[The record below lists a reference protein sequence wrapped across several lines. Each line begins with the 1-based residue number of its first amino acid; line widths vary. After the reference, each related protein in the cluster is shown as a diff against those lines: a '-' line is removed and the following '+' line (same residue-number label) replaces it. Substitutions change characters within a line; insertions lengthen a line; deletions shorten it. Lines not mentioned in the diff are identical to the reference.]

1 MATLNITETT
11 TASASAFVERG
22 EPQTRSL
29 LSRTWST
36 WRKKPFG
43 AVGGVLIVLFLVVA
57 VAAPLIAPYQPN
69 VFTGPT
75 LHEPSPR
82 HLFGTDNLGRDT
94 FSRTLYGA
102 QISLAAGLSASLVAT
117 LVGTIF
123 GVMAYFGGTIDNL
136 SQRALEILSSFPSIV
151 LALIFI
157 AVLGRAN
164 STSHNIL
171 QIMWDLRS
179 LELAIGLTFVF
190 GVTRILRAA
199 VIKERAIPYVEAA
212 RSIGAPHSRILWR
225 HILPNIMPYI
235 IVTFSSLIGT
245 TILIEA
251 SLSFLG
257 YGVAPGVPSWGGDL
271 STRNRDYFMMAPWL
285 LIAPGVALSLLVI
298 AYNFFGDALRDILDP
313 RLRGSR

>member
-1 MATLNITETT
+1 MTSANVTENAASTVVFDRDERTL
-11 TASASAFVERG
+11 G
-22 EPQTRSL
+22 
-29 LSRTWST
+29 SRLGHLWYI
-36 WRKKPFG
+36 WRRKPFG
-43 AVGGVLIVLFLVVA
+43 LVSGVLIVFFLIVA
-57 VAAPLIAPYQPN
+57 LAAPLIAPYQPG
-69 VFTGPT
+69 VFSGPT
-75 LHEPSPR
+75 LHEPSPK

-94 FSRTLYGA
+94 LSRTVYGA
-102 QISLAAGLSASLVAT
+102 QISLAAGLTASIIAT
-117 LVGTIF
+117 GAGTLF
-123 GVMAYFGGTIDNL
+123 AVLAYFGGAVDNV
-136 SQRALEILSSFPSIV
+136 SQRLLEILSSFPSIV

-164 STSHNIL
+164 STSHNLL

-179 LELAIGLTFVF
+179 LEMAIGITFVF

-199 VIKERAIPYVEAA
+199 VIKERGIPYIEAA

-271 STRNRDYFMMAPWL
+271 STRNRDYFMDSPWL
-285 LIAPGVALSLLVI
+285 LAAPGIALSLLVI

>member
-1 MATLNITETT
+1 MTSANVTENA
-11 TASASAFVERG
+11 ASTGIIERG
-22 EPQTRSL
+22 EI
-29 LSRTWST
+29 SRGSKLRHLWFI
-36 WRKKPFG
+36 WKRKPFG
-43 AVGGVLIVLFLVVA
+43 LASGVLILLFLVIA
-57 VAAPLIAPYQPN
+57 LAAPLIAPYQPG
-69 VFTGPT
+69 VFSGLP
-75 LHEPSPR
+75 LQSPGGA

-94 FSRTLYGA
+94 FSRTIYGA
-102 QISLAAGLSASLVAT
+102 QISLAAGLTASIIAT
-117 LVGTIF
+117 GAGTLF
-123 GVMAYFGGTIDNL
+123 AVLAYFGGAIDTG
-136 SQRALEILSSFPSIV
+136 SQRLLEILSSFPALV

-164 STSHNIL
+164 STSHNLL

-179 LELAIGLTFVF
+179 LEMAIGITFVF

-199 VIKERAIPYVEAA
+199 VIKERGIPYIEAA

-271 STRNRDYFMMAPWL
+271 STRNRDYFMSAPWL
-285 LIAPGVALSLLVI
+285 LAGPGIALSLVVV

>member
-1 MATLNITETT
+1 MAVNVPDNYAPTI
-11 TASASAFVERG
+11 FVER
-22 EPQTRSL
+22 EAR
-29 LSRTWST
+29 RTGRLAQLWNT
-36 WRKKPFG
+36 WRRKPFG
-43 AVGGVLIVLFLVVA
+43 LVSAVLIVAFLVLA
-57 VAAPLIAPYQPN
+57 FAAPLLAPYEPN
-69 VFTGPT
+69 VFSGLP
-75 LHEPSPR
+75 LHEPSPK

-94 FSRTLYGA
+94 LSRTIYGA
-102 QISLAAGLSASLVAT
+102 QISLAAGLTASIIAT
-117 LVGTIF
+117 AAGTLF
-123 GVMAYFGGTIDNL
+123 GFLAYFGGAPDTV
-136 SQRALEILSSFPSIV
+136 SQRLLEILSSFPSIV

-157 AVLGRAN
+157 AVFGRAN
-164 STSHNIL
+164 STSHNL
-171 QIMWDLRS
+171 FQVMWDLRS

-199 VIKERAIPYVEAA
+199 VIKERAIPYIEAA

-235 IVTFSSLIGT
+235 IVTFSSLIGA

-271 STRNRDYFMMAPWL
+271 STRNRDYFMIAPWL
-285 LIAPGVALSLLVI
+285 LIAPGVALSLVVI

>member
-1 MATLNITETT
+1 MASVNITE
-11 TASASAFVERG
+11 SAPSSVLVESG
-22 EPQTRSL
+22 EVGLGKR
-29 LSRTWST
+29 LSHIWAT
-36 WRKKPFG
+36 WRRKPFG
-43 AVGGVLIVLFLVVA
+43 ALGGLLIIFFLFVA

-69 VFTGPT
+69 VFSGPT
-75 LHEPSPR
+75 LDAPSAS

-94 FSRTLYGA
+94 LSRTIYGA
-102 QISLAAGLSASLVAT
+102 QISLAAGLTASIIATVAGCAFAV
-117 LVGTIF
+117 L
-123 GVMAYFGGTIDNL
+123 AYFGGSVDNV

-151 LALIFI
+151 LALVFI

-171 QIMWDLRS
+171 QIAWDLRS
-179 LELAIGLTFVF
+179 LELAIGITFVF

-199 VIKERAIPYVEAA
+199 VIKERGIPYIEAA

-271 STRNRDYFMMAPWL
+271 STRNRDYFMIAPWL
-285 LIAPGVALSLLVI
+285 LIAPGVALSLLVV

>member
-1 MATLNITETT
+1 MATMNITES
-11 TASASAFVERG
+11 TAAGGVFNERAEPTKRSA
-22 EPQTRSL
+22 
-29 LSRTWST
+29 LSRTFAT

-43 AVGGVLIVLFLVVA
+43 AFGGILIIFFLFVA
-57 VAAPLIAPYQPN
+57 IAAPLIAPYQPN
-69 VFTGPT
+69 VFSGPT
-75 LHEPSPR
+75 LDAPSAS

-94 FSRTLYGA
+94 LSRTIYGA
-102 QISLAAGLSASLVAT
+102 QISLAAGLTASIIATVAGCAFAV
-117 LVGTIF
+117 L
-123 GVMAYFGGTIDNL
+123 AYFGGTADSL
-136 SQRALEILSSFPSIV
+136 SQRLLEILSSFPSIV
-151 LALIFI
+151 LALVFI

-164 STSHNIL
+164 STSHNIA
-171 QIMWDLRS
+171 QIAWDLRS

-199 VIKERAIPYVEAA
+199 VIKERGIPYIEAA

-225 HILPNIMPYI
+225 HILPNIMPYV

-271 STRNRDYFMMAPWL
+271 STRNRDYFMIAPWL
-285 LIAPGVALSLLVI
+285 LIAPGVTLSLLVV

>member
-1 MATLNITETT
+1 M
-11 TASASAFVERG
+11 ASANATENIGSSILIDSG
-22 EPQTRSL
+22 EVGFG
-29 LSRTWST
+29 SRLGRLWTT
-36 WRKKPFG
+36 WRRKPFG
-43 AVGGVLIVLFLVVA
+43 LVGGLLIIAFLLLA
-57 VAAPLIAPYQPN
+57 VFAPFIAPYEPN
-69 VFTGPT
+69 IFAGDV
-75 LHEPSPR
+75 LREPDGTFF
-82 HLFGTDNLGRDT
+82 FGTDNLGRDT

-102 QISLAAGLSASLVAT
+102 QISLAAGLTASIIAT
-117 LVGTIF
+117 LAGTMF
-123 GVMAYFGGTIDNL
+123 AFLGYFGGNADTV
-136 SQRALEILSSFPSIV
+136 SQRLLEILSSFPSIV
-151 LALIFI
+151 LALVFI

-164 STSHNIL
+164 STSSNIAE
-171 QIMWDLRS
+171 IAWDLRS

-190 GVTRILRAA
+190 GVTRVLRSA
-199 VIKERAIPYVEAA
+199 VIRERGIPYIEAA
-212 RSIGAPHSRILWR
+212 RSIGCPHSRILWR

-271 STRNRDYFMMAPWL
+271 STRNRDYFLIAPWL